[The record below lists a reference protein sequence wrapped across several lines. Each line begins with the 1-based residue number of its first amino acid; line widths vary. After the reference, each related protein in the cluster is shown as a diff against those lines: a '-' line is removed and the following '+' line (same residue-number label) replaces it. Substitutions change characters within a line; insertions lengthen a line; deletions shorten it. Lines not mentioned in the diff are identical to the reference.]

1 MSQFH
6 VTEHVIDGAHI
17 REYPRA
23 TADDQD
29 APLVL
34 HVKQYTPR
42 NNPSPRKGDVTIIGG
57 HANGFPKE
65 LYEPL
70 WDNLLEELNKHGVR
84 IRAIW
89 IADCAWQGRSGVLN
103 QQKGL
108 LGNDPGWYDYSR
120 DIIHMI
126 NTFRMPRPLVAV
138 AHSFGSNALA
148 HASLLHPRLFHSLVL
163 MEAAIAPD
171 TAGPAV
177 NGGTPAYASIRR
189 RDVWP
194 SRQHAADSFRKSP
207 FYQSWDP
214 RVFDLWMRY
223 GLRPKS
229 TDPGTP
235 DGPEEGEVTL
245 TTSKHQEIFTFLRPS
260 WPAFDAA
267 GKEIVHPEWFRD
279 VLGDP
284 QIPTTALYP
293 FCRHEPSFTHNRLIH
308 LRPGTFFI
316 NGGLST
322 IVSESEANNRAAI
335 TGTGRGGSGGTK
347 NGRVQNVTHPHYG
360 HLLPLE
366 NPSFCAQ
373 QAATFLKTELA
384 IWAAEE
390 TEFEAWARQPNQQKT
405 TASPEWKT
413 YLDRL
418 MKKPKPKM

>member
-70 WDNLLEELNKHGVR
+70 WDHLLEELNKHGVR

-103 QQKGL
+103 QNKGL

-126 NTFRMPRPLVAV
+126 NKFRMPRPLVAV

-214 RVFDLWMRY
+214 RVFDLWIRY
-223 GLRPKS
+223 GLQPKS

-279 VLGDP
+279 VLGAP

-293 FCRHEPSFTHNRLIH
+293 FCRHEPPFTHNRLIH

-373 QAATFLKTELA
+373 QAATFLKAELA
-384 IWAAEE
+384 IWATEE

-405 TASPEWKT
+405 TASPEWKA

>member
-42 NNPSPRKGDVTIIGG
+42 NNPSPRKGDVTIIAG

-103 QQKGL
+103 QNKGL

-214 RVFDLWMRY
+214 RVFDLWIRY
-223 GLRPKS
+223 GLQPKS

-279 VLGDP
+279 VLGAP

-293 FCRHEPSFTHNRLIH
+293 FCRHEPPFTHNRLIH
-308 LRPGTFFI
+308 LRPGIFFI

-373 QAATFLKTELA
+373 QAATFLKAELA

>member
-6 VTEHVIDGAHI
+6 VTEHVIGGAHI

-103 QQKGL
+103 QNKGL

-126 NTFRMPRPLVAV
+126 NKFRMPRPLVAV

-214 RVFDLWMRY
+214 RVFDLWIRY
-223 GLRPKS
+223 GLQPKS

-279 VLGDP
+279 VLGAP

-293 FCRHEPSFTHNRLIH
+293 FCRHEPPFTHNRLIH

-373 QAATFLKTELA
+373 QAATFLKAELA

>member
-23 TADDQD
+23 AADDQD

-126 NTFRMPRPLVAV
+126 NRFRMPRPLVAV

-214 RVFDLWMRY
+214 RVFDLWIRY
-223 GLRPKS
+223 GLQPKS

-235 DGPEEGEVTL
+235 DGPEAGEVTL

-373 QAATFLKTELA
+373 QAATFLKAELA

>member
-189 RDVWP
+189 RDMWP

-214 RVFDLWMRY
+214 RVFDLWIRY

-235 DGPEEGEVTL
+235 NDPEKGEVTL

>member
-70 WDNLLEELNKHGVR
+70 WDHLLEELNKHGVR

-103 QQKGL
+103 QNKGL

-126 NTFRMPRPLVAV
+126 NKFRMPRPLVAV

-214 RVFDLWMRY
+214 RVFDLWIRY
-223 GLRPKS
+223 GLQPKS

-279 VLGDP
+279 VLGAP

-293 FCRHEPSFTHNRLIH
+293 FCRHEPPFTHNRLIH
-308 LRPGTFFI
+308 LRPGIFFI

-373 QAATFLKTELA
+373 QAATFLKAELA

>member
-214 RVFDLWMRY
+214 RVFDLWIRY
-223 GLRPKS
+223 GLQPKS
-229 TDPGTP
+229 TDPWTP

-279 VLGDP
+279 VLGAP

-293 FCRHEPSFTHNRLIH
+293 FCRHEPPFTHNRLIH

-373 QAATFLKTELA
+373 QAATFLKAELA

>member
-42 NNPSPRKGDVTIIGG
+42 NNPSPRKGDVTIIAG

-103 QQKGL
+103 QNKGL

-214 RVFDLWMRY
+214 RVFDLWIRY
-223 GLRPKS
+223 GLQPKS

-279 VLGDP
+279 VLGAP

-293 FCRHEPSFTHNRLIH
+293 FCRHEPPFTHNRLIH

-347 NGRVQNVTHPHYG
+347 IGRVQNVTHPHYG

-373 QAATFLKTELA
+373 QAATFLKAELA

>member
-103 QQKGL
+103 QNKGL

-279 VLGDP
+279 VLGAP

-373 QAATFLKTELA
+373 QAATFLKAELA

>member
-103 QQKGL
+103 QNKGL

-126 NTFRMPRPLVAV
+126 NKFRMPRPLVAV

-214 RVFDLWMRY
+214 RVFDLWITY
-223 GLRPKS
+223 GLQPKS

-279 VLGDP
+279 VLGAP

-293 FCRHEPSFTHNRLIH
+293 FCRHEPPFTHNRLIH

-373 QAATFLKTELA
+373 QAATFLKAEMA

>member
-103 QQKGL
+103 QNKGL

-126 NTFRMPRPLVAV
+126 NKFRMPRPLVAV

-171 TAGPAV
+171 TAGPAA

-214 RVFDLWMRY
+214 RVFDLWIRY
-223 GLRPKS
+223 GLQPKS

-279 VLGDP
+279 VLGAP

-293 FCRHEPSFTHNRLIH
+293 FCRHEPPFTHNRLIH

-373 QAATFLKTELA
+373 QAATFLKAELA

-390 TEFEAWARQPNQQKT
+390 TKFEAWARQPNQQKT

>member
-103 QQKGL
+103 QNKGL

-171 TAGPAV
+171 TAGPAA

-214 RVFDLWMRY
+214 RVFDLWIRY
-223 GLRPKS
+223 GLQPKS

-267 GKEIVHPEWFRD
+267 GKEIVHPEWLRD
-279 VLGDP
+279 VLGAP

-293 FCRHEPSFTHNRLIH
+293 FCRHEPPFTHNRLIH

-418 MKKPKPKM
+418 MKKSKPKM